1 MDAPRSVV
9 LTAEER
15 KHGAYDSTNVQKALE
30 GMYQDGLVVLKD
42 VAAVEHIDA
51 LNKFMTAEADSIMEV
66 KSKEPLSAWNQGVPC
81 ECSSGEF
88 FESFKLRV
96 YSQLSSGTTCHQI

>member
-1 MDAPRSVV
+1 MDAPPSVF

-15 KHGAYDSTNVQKALE
+15 KHGTYDSTNLQKALE
-30 GMYQDGLVVLKD
+30 GMYQDGLIVLKN
-42 VAAVEHIDA
+42 VAAVEHIGA

-81 ECSSGEF
+81 KCWAKILYLLL
-88 FESFKLRV
+88 KLG
-96 YSQLSSGTTCHQI
+96 S